1 MNRETRIP
9 LLVARIAGV
18 VCAFPID
25 RVVETMRPGVVEDG
39 MAMHRGERVPVV
51 DAVGLLGGTSAPKR
65 CVVVRVGAS
74 RASVLVDD
82 VIGVERVE
90 AERVIAMKAMFG
102 AASIERIASELRD
115 VMTSVRMMETEAA
128 RA

>member
-1 MNRETRIP
+1 VNRETKIP

-18 VCAFPID
+18 VCAFPIGH
-25 RVVETMRPGVVEDG
+25 VVETMRPGAVEDG

-51 DAVGLLGGTSAPKR
+51 DAVTILGGTSAPKR
-65 CVVVRVGAS
+65 CVVVRVGGS
-74 RASVLVDD
+74 RASVLVDE

-90 AERVIAMKAMFG
+90 AESVIAMKAMFG
-102 AASIERIASELRD
+102 AANLEGVASELRG
-115 VMTSVRMMETEAA
+115 VMASVRVMETEAA